1 MITNNVAIDFIKSR
15 QETHNWDNNQNFYQ
29 DSIPVPLRKYFTPV
43 SIADNLNLNQQIK
56 KV

>member
-1 MITNNVAIDFIKSR
+1 MITNNVAIDFIKSK

-43 SIADNLNLNQQIK
+43 SFADNLNLNQQIK